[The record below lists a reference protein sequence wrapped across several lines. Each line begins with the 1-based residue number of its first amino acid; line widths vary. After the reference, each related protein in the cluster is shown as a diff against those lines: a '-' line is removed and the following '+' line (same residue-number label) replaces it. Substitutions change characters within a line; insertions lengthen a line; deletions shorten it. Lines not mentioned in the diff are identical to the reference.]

1 MKGDD
6 QDNSKAILQ
15 EIGEVHAS
23 EKGSIKLTKL
33 PDDFYERAN
42 SYIRSTLAKMENH
55 KAQGKVEISEEYYR
69 LSEEYRRSK
78 DILNNIYNT
87 RERKIV
93 LMAMNS
99 ARKISHS
106 TNNMIHDEMELFFDL
121 KLEMEKIRGRI
132 LKFGAR
138 SQEPLRAETGIDTPL
153 ADYVE
158 SEPEEL
164 SPFGGSKSQ
173 VQEKKEPKMEMST
186 PKEDAPS
193 ELGHQRESVDKDRSE
208 VPKDM
213 VLVKALKDI
222 ATFMCPDKTSISM
235 KKEDIAL
242 LPKEIA
248 EILSSNGSV
257 EPIGGTK

>member
-1 MKGDD
+1 MAGDD
-6 QDNSKAILQ
+6 HDNSKAILQ

-23 EKGSIKLTKL
+23 EKGSIRLTKL

-42 SYIRSTLAKMENH
+42 SYIRSTLAKTENH

-99 ARKISHS
+99 ARRISHS
-106 TNNMIHDEMELFFDL
+106 TDNMVHDEMELFFDL

-138 SQEPLRAETGIDTPL
+138 SQEPLRAETGINTPL

-158 SEPEEL
+158 SEPEQM
-164 SPFGGSKSQ
+164 SPYSSKRPSSKD
-173 VQEKKEPKMEMST
+173 KKEPIEEQT
-186 PKEDAPS
+186 EAKEEAIP
-193 ELGHQRESVDKDRSE
+193 QIKREGIIAEKERSGI
-208 VPKDM
+208 PKDM
-213 VLVKALKDI
+213 ILVKALKDI
-222 ATFMCPDKTSISM
+222 ATFMCPDNSSISM
-235 KKEDIAL
+235 KKEDIVL

-248 EILSSNGSV
+248 EILRSNGSV
-257 EPIGGTK
+257 EPIGGGE

>member
-23 EKGSIKLTKL
+23 EKGSIRLTKL

-42 SYIRSTLAKMENH
+42 SYIRSTLVKMENH
-55 KAQGKVEISEEYYR
+55 KAQGKMEISEEYYR

-106 TNNMIHDEMELFFDL
+106 TDNMVHDEMELFFDL

-138 SQEPLRAETGIDTPL
+138 SPEPLRAETGINTPL

-158 SEPEEL
+158 SEPEQL
-164 SPFGGSKSQ
+164 SPFKVSKSSN
-173 VQEKKEPKMEMST
+173 QEKKASVEEPPVSQRDDSS
-186 PKEDAPS
+186 KER
-193 ELGHQRESVDKDRSE
+193 RENISIDKE
-208 VPKDM
+208 QPEIPEDM
-213 VLVKALKDI
+213 ILVKALKDI

-242 LPKEIA
+242 LPKEIV

>member
-1 MKGDD
+1 MKGDAA
-6 QDNSKAILQ
+6 DNSKAILQ

-23 EKGSIKLTKL
+23 EKGSIRLTKL

-55 KAQGKVEISEEYYR
+55 KAQGKMEISEEYYR
-69 LSEEYRRSK
+69 LSEEYRRAK
-78 DILNNIYNT
+78 DIINNIYNT

-106 TNNMIHDEMELFFDL
+106 TDNMVHDEMELFFDL

-132 LKFGAR
+132 LKFGIR
-138 SQEPLRAETGIDTPL
+138 SQEPLRAETGINTPL

-158 SEPEEL
+158 TEPSEVKPISGKKQVEERSLNAPKVRKEETSTEPMVDRNDNDEEL
-164 SPFGGSKSQ
+164 TDLP
-173 VQEKKEPKMEMST
+173 E
-186 PKEDAPS
+186 
-193 ELGHQRESVDKDRSE
+193 
-208 VPKDM
+208 DM
-213 VLVKALKDI
+213 VLVRALKDI
-222 ATFMCPDKTSISM
+222 ATFMCPDRTSISM

-242 LPKEIA
+242 LPREIA
-248 EILSSNGSV
+248 DILSTNGSV

>member
-1 MKGDD
+1 
-6 QDNSKAILQ
+6 
-15 EIGEVHAS
+15 
-23 EKGSIKLTKL
+23 
-33 PDDFYERAN
+33 
-42 SYIRSTLAKMENH
+42 MENH

-106 TNNMIHDEMELFFDL
+106 TDNMVHDEMELFFDL

-138 SQEPLRAETGIDTPL
+138 SQEPLRAETGINTPL

-158 SEPEEL
+158 SEPVEM
-164 SPFGGSKSQ
+164 SPFRDPKPSSKG
-173 VQEKKEPKMEMST
+173 KKEPDKGST
-186 PKEDAPS
+186 AVKEDTFVDRTPQS
-193 ELGHQRESVDKDRSE
+193 EPIEKARSE

-222 ATFMCPDKTSISM
+222 ATFMCPDNTSISM

-248 EILSSNGSV
+248 DILSMNGSV